1 MGKKI
6 QKLENLL
13 KMRKRLRADKKKVV
27 FTNGC
32 FDLLHSGH
40 IHLFR
45 KAKKLGDILI
55 VAVNDDASVKTNK
68 GPLRPIFPLRE
79 RLEILEAIED
89 IDYLTSFSEE
99 TPQRII
105 SRLLP
110 DVLAKGGDWGP
121 NQVVGR
127 KEVEQAGGRVVI
139 IPYLEGRSTSEIID
153 KIFQSGT
160 KARPVKKKSQK
171 PKRRKG
177 KFKAKK
183 NGLVLVS

>member
-1 MGKKI
+1 MRKKI

-13 KMRKRLRADKKKVV
+13 RIRKQLKTEKKKVV

-40 IHLFR
+40 IHLFQ

-55 VAVNDDASVKTNK
+55 VAVNDDASVKKNK
-68 GPLRPIFPLRE
+68 GRLRPIFPLRE

-110 DVLAKGGDWGP
+110 DVLAKGGDWGLD
-121 NQVVGR
+121 QVVGR
-127 KEVEQAGGRVVI
+127 KEVEQSGGRVVI

-153 KIFQSGT
+153 KIFQAST
-160 KARPVKKKSQK
+160 KARARKK
-171 PKRRKG
+171 
-177 KFKAKK
+177 
-183 NGLVLVS
+183 